1 MDGGAL
7 MRQRS
12 VASIPSKFETI
23 LHEGGREN
31 NAFWGRT
38 HRFTYTDNEMP
49 GAGQYFKA
57 QNPERIAPSYSKKGY
72 TGMVSKSSRFVPLRR
87 ATAPPP
93 GTYDP
98 TGGFKA
104 ITDKRDYSV
113 VNYTSMFA
121 KPIVAPDYI
130 KGRRNQEVVEPGPGA
145 YNVQGALLAS
155 NKQGKKL
162 PFGTSTTR
170 FKAKHAAGD
179 LEEYAGPPPPGAY
192 DPESMNKITG
202 ALQSLHTHVPSAA
215 FNSRTGRK
223 YDELRKSQDESLW
236 ALKPHPSMGP
246 SLGIQV
252 DIRSTSPSKALQ
264 PGPGYYEPYIA
275 DQLLTLDKIRHSS
288 MFSRTNQDRFGRPLE
303 KKSEPFVVPGP
314 GTYKTGSKQ
323 VAKAQASMSSFVST
337 ADRNIVGE
345 PAVKGQ
351 PGPAYYNPAIPN
363 KKSFHLNAIGRWV

>member
-1 MDGGAL
+1 MDGSAL

-31 NAFWGRT
+31 NAFWNRT

-72 TGMVSKSSRFVPLRR
+72 TGMISKSSRFVPMRR

-130 KGRRNQEVVEPGPGA
+130 KGRRNQEIVEPGPGT
-145 YNVQGALLAS
+145 YNVHGELRS
-155 NKQGKKL
+155 SVKNGKKM
-162 PFGTSTTR
+162 PFSTSSTR
-170 FKAKHAAGD
+170 FRHHIAGD
-179 LEEYAGPPPPGAY
+179 VDGYAGPPAPGAY
-192 DPESMNKITG
+192 DHESINKITG
-202 ALQSLHTHVPSAA
+202 AMQSLNSNVPSAS
-215 FNSRTGRK
+215 FNSRTGK
-223 YDELRKSQDESLW
+223 
-236 ALKPHPSMGP
+236 
-246 SLGIQV
+246 V
-252 DIRSTSPSKALQ
+252 IR
-264 PGPGYYEPYIA
+264 
-275 DQLLTLDKIRHSS
+275 
-288 MFSRTNQDRFGRPLE
+288 
-303 KKSEPFVVPGP
+303 
-314 GTYKTGSKQ
+314 
-323 VAKAQASMSSFVST
+323 
-337 ADRNIVGE
+337 
-345 PAVKGQ
+345 
-351 PGPAYYNPAIPN
+351 
-363 KKSFHLNAIGRWV
+363 